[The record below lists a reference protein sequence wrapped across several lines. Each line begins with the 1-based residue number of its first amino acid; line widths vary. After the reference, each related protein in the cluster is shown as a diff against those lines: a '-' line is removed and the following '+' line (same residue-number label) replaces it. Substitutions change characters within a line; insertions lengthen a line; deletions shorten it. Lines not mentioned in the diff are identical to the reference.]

1 MNKKKSKH
9 LPPSEEKALDYIIEH
24 GPTYAYHLSHT
35 TPKIIRTEKTANIA
49 LNNLARKRLL
59 HKKAKWGE
67 ETNRRERQ
75 MYTLSLRGLCV
86 ALIEL
91 DLLDKDPDW
100 IKKNWGHL
108 LPLLNKL
115 PLFDKNL
122 FWACLSSAWEDVRW
136 LTVIFDDAF
145 TAIIIEEKF
154 CKAMYRVANDPDSM
168 TKIDKILHADPEFR
182 KRAKDC
188 LHEMRARGVVK
199 MIKIGE
205 WINRVFPEL
214 EKSEPDWNKIKDIEK
229 FIKKYDRFYLYD
241 KEVLINFVESHLIPL
256 LKEQI
261 AGKRRVKLPEILP
274 GETPEEWALRV
285 EKMREGRE
293 V

>member
-9 LPPSEEKALDYIIEH
+9 LLPSEEKALHYIIEH
-24 GPTYAYHLSHT
+24 GSTYAYELGT
-35 TPKIIRTEKTANIA
+35 TKKILGTEKTANIA
-49 LNNLARKRLL
+49 LNNLARRRLL
-59 HKKAKWGE
+59 HKKAKRGE

-261 AGKRRVKLPEILP
+261 AWKRRVKLPEILP

>member
-1 MNKKKSKH
+1 MNKKKSTH
-9 LPPSEEKALDYIIEH
+9 LLPSEEKVLHYIIEH
-24 GPTYAYHLSHT
+24 GSTYAYELGT
-35 TPKIIRTEKTANIA
+35 TKKILGTEKTANIA
-49 LNNLARKRLL
+49 LNNLARRRLL
-59 HKKAKWGE
+59 HKKAKWGA
-67 ETNRRERQ
+67 ETNGRERQ

-91 DLLDKDPDW
+91 DLLDEDPKW
-100 IKKNWGHL
+100 LKEKYGHL
-108 LPLLNKL
+108 LPIINKL
-115 PLFDKNL
+115 PLFGKNL
-122 FWACLSSAWEDVRW
+122 FWTCLSMAWEEARPM
-136 LTVIFDDAF
+136 TVIFDDARV
-145 TAIIIEEKF
+145 AVIIEEKF
-154 CKAMYRVANDPDSM
+154 CKAMYMVANDPDSM

-188 LHEMRARGVVK
+188 LREMRARGVVK

-214 EKSEPDWNKIKDIEK
+214 EKSEPNWNKIKDTEK

-241 KEVLINFVESHLIPL
+241 KEVLIDFVESHLIPL

>member
-9 LPPSEEKALDYIIEH
+9 LLPSEEKALHYIIEH
-24 GPTYAYHLSHT
+24 GSTYAYELGT
-35 TPKIIRTEKTANIA
+35 TKKILGTEKTANIA
-49 LNNLARKRLL
+49 LNNLARRRLL
-59 HKKAKWGE
+59 HKKAKRGE

-91 DLLDKDPDW
+91 DLLDEDPKW
-100 IKKNWGHL
+100 LKEKYGHL
-108 LPLLNKL
+108 LPIINKL
-115 PLFDKNL
+115 PLFGKNL
-122 FWACLSSAWEDVRW
+122 FWTCLSMAWEEARPM
-136 LTVIFDDAF
+136 TVIFDDARV
-145 TAIIIEEKF
+145 AVIIEEKF